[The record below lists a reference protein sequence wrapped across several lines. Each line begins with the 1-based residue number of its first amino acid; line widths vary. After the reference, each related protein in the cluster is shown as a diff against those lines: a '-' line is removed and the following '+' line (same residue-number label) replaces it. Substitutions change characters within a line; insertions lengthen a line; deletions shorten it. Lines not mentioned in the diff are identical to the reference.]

1 MHGARPFGG
10 SARWRFTGAQD
21 MVTNLPPEAKK
32 KWFEV
37 TLTKNPQERIILMQ
51 EFLSLVPKHKG
62 TDKMVAH
69 IKQQI
74 SRLKEEIERKKKAA
88 KRMRAPSYFVEKAG
102 AAQVVIL
109 GPTNVG
115 RSSLLRAITNA
126 TPDVASYPFATRTP
140 MPGMLPFEDIQFQL
154 VEAPPIVEGAS
165 EGRADGFQILSHA
178 RNADGIIIMVD
189 LTDDPVGQF
198 LMVADELEKS
208 RILIAEPRGEVE
220 IQRRGR
226 GSDIQFIWEG
236 ELENC
241 TTDEVVSLLRE
252 YKIRSA
258 LVRIRG
264 EVTLDLVEDA
274 IFGNAVYRPTLII
287 ANKID
292 VEWSHGSL
300 ELLVETAKP
309 LEVIPISTIETS
321 NLAEL
326 IGDKLFSILGITRVY
341 TKEPGREPS
350 QTPIVA
356 QGGLTVGELAK
367 MIHSDF
373 YERFKYA
380 RLWGAGAKFPGERVG
395 LDRLLTDSDIVELH
409 V

>member
-1 MHGARPFGG
+1 
-10 SARWRFTGAQD
+10 

-37 TLTKNPQERIILMQ
+37 TLTRNPQERIKLMQ

-69 IKQQI
+69 VRRQI
-74 SRLKEEIERKKKAA
+74 SQLREEIERKKRAA
-88 KRMRAPSYFVEKAG
+88 KRRRAPSYFIEKAG

-115 RSSLLRAITNA
+115 RSSLLRAVTNA
-126 TPDVASYPFATRTP
+126 TPDVAPYPFSTRTP
-140 MPGMLPFEDIQFQL
+140 VPGMLSYEDIQFQL

-165 EGRADGFQILSHA
+165 EGRADGFQILSQA

-189 LTDDPVGQF
+189 LTDDPIGQYR
-198 LMVADELEKS
+198 MVAEELEKS
-208 RILIAEPRGEVE
+208 RILTVEPEGEVE

-236 ELENC
+236 ELEGC
-241 TTDEVVSLLRE
+241 TAEEVVRLLRE

-258 LVRIRG
+258 LVRVRG
-264 EVTLDLVEDA
+264 KVTLDVVEDA
-274 IFGNAVYRPTLII
+274 LFGNAVYRPTLIA
-287 ANKID
+287 ANKAD
-292 VEWSHGSL
+292 VEGSNAAL
-300 ELLVETAKP
+300 GPLREMAKP
-309 LEVIPISTIETS
+309 LEVVPISAPSTP
-321 NLAEL
+321 NLAEM
-326 IGDKLFSILGITRVY
+326 IGAKLFSLLGITRIY
-341 TKEPGREPS
+341 TKEPRKEPS
-350 QTPIVA
+350 RTPIVA
-356 QGGLTVGELAK
+356 QRGLTVGELAK

-373 YERFKYA
+373 YKRFRYA
-380 RLWGAGAKFPGERVG
+380 RLWGPGAKFPGERVG
-395 LDRLLTDSDIVELH
+395 LERLLTDGSTVEIH